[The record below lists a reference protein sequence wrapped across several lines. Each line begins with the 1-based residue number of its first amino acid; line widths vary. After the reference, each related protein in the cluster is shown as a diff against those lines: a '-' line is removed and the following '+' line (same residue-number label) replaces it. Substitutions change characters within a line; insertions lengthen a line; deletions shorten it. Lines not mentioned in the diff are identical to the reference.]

1 VRCVSVW
8 GRLEGE
14 LKQAL
19 AMIEQTKADLDK
31 ETRQRIQ
38 YVHPS
43 LCLGHRANVE
53 CAGYEC

>member
-1 VRCVSVW
+1 VW

-19 AMIEQTKADLDK
+19 AMLQQTKADLDE

-38 YVHPS
+38 YVHP
-43 LCLGHRANVE
+43 CLFYGH
-53 CAGYEC
+53 CARIKISRI